1 MSNTKNIVRLMSKP
15 SAQGS
20 DPVHGWDFYYMFYI
34 STSSSLLLSC
44 RGAELLSL
52 KIGFLLGWLHN
63 KGTFSGPL
71 ILRER
76 CERSQQ
82 TIDGFTVYST
92 FLQIT
97 YKWSSCRY
105 LPIVSLVLWWCR
117 VVNTV
122 IEKKGNLGTFLEI
135 FQTEKQPRKGL
146 WNVWQFSTV
155 GLYLTY
161 VLVH

>member
-1 MSNTKNIVRLMSKP
+1 MKHTLSFKNHPQYSRHNPQVMSNTKNIVRLMSKP

-34 STSSSLLLSC
+34 STSSSLLLSY

-71 ILRER
+71 IVRER

-82 TIDGFTVYST
+82 SIERIIKSQMRLRSIQLNWDSADR
-92 FLQIT
+92 LA
-97 YKWSSCRY
+97 
-105 LPIVSLVLWWCR
+105 
-117 VVNTV
+117 
-122 IEKKGNLGTFLEI
+122 EKK
-135 FQTEKQPRKGL
+135 
-146 WNVWQFSTV
+146 
-155 GLYLTY
+155 
-161 VLVH
+161 